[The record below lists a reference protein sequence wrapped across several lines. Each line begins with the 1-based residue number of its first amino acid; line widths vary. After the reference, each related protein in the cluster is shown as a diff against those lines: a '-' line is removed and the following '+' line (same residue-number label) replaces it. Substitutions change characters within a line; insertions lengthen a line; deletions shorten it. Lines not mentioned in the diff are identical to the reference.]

1 MAKITTTYD
10 STLKEKVFIV
20 KGEEAY
26 ARTTDC
32 VLTELFTHNGERRTD
47 WNTSL
52 DNMKLEFRID
62 VLRDVGASQVV
73 LYDNDITLGVFDLDT
88 NSHRIDLK
96 WEGADEDNRIKLGYG
111 IEHNIYAKYMGNK
124 QCLKSQSQSYEVN
137 ESLPHSFNC
146 DLEFVG
152 SDGVSQFT
160 TSYDPFHPRSL
171 SPIPIEFRI
180 KLVAE
185 REFENKNIKVYNGK
199 TLIGEYA
206 TDNNGLTEVI
216 TLSDLSDGAYKLT
229 AIFDGSEY
237 LAHQTNSVDI
247 SIGYIITL
255 EEYPSLIINQE
266 PVTIVGSIKDY
277 LGNPPAT
284 EMSREYYAIYE
295 EENDGNT

>member
-1 MAKITTTYD
+1 MSKVTTTYD
-10 STLKEKVFIV
+10 NTLKEKIFII
-20 KGEEAY
+20 KGEEGY
-26 ARTTDC
+26 ARSTDC
-32 VLTELFTHNGERRTD
+32 ILTELYTNGGERRSD

-52 DNMKLEFRID
+52 DAMKLEFRID

-73 LYDNDITLGVFDLDT
+73 LYDNDTTIGVYDFDT
-88 NSHRIDLK
+88 NTHSIDLK
-96 WEGADEDNRIKLGYG
+96 YEGADEDNRIKLSYDV
-111 IEHNIYAKYMGNK
+111 EHHIYAKYMGNK
-124 QCLKSQSQSYEVN
+124 QCMKSQSQSYEVN
-137 ESLPHSFNC
+137 EPLPHSFNC
-146 DLEFVG
+146 ELEFMG
-152 SDGVSQFT
+152 SDGVSQFA
-160 TSYDPFHPRSL
+160 TSYDPFNPHSL
-171 SPIPIEFRI
+171 SPTLIEFRV

-185 REFENKNIKVYNGK
+185 REFENKNIKVYNGN

-237 LAHQTNSVDI
+237 LEHQTNSVDI
-247 SIGYIITL
+247 SVGYIITL

-266 PVTIVGSIKDY
+266 PVTIIGSIKDY
-277 LGNPPAT
+277 LGNPPST